1 MKKFFISSKIKKY
14 QVEFI
19 KNIGSDLKKENK
31 DNIFI
36 IDKFIN
42 SKINLNRKK
51 IVISSTENEK
61 NFSNLHK
68 VVQKLLDLKITRET
82 KIICVGGGVVQD
94 ISSFLSSIIFRGIDW
109 YFYPTT
115 IISQCDSCI
124 GGKTSINFKG
134 YKNLIGNFNPPTKI
148 KIDTNVLKYLKSK
161 EIISGLG
168 EMAHYF
174 FLSKKNY
181 QFFFDNFHKVKTNK
195 NILRK
200 FIYQSLEIKKNF
212 IEKDEFDLG
221 TRLILNFGHTFG
233 HAIEK
238 TTNFKVPHGIAVAH
252 GIQIALFFSK
262 KFGLLN
268 EDAYSSMNKN
278 IQRITKLSP
287 LKKINLTNFIKNLE
301 KDKKNSKKNFKFILT
316 RGVGAMIVYQISRK
330 TNIKKILEE
339 YFIAH
344 AS

>member
-1 MKKFFISSKIKKY
+1 MKKFFISSRIKKY

-19 KNIGSDLKKENK
+19 KNIGSDLKKENT

-51 IVISSTENEK
+51 IIISPTENEK

-68 VVQKLLDLKITRET
+68 VIQKLLDLKITRET

-124 GGKTSINFKG
+124 GGKTSINFNG

-148 KIDTNVLKYLKSK
+148 KIDTDVLKYLKSK

-181 QFFFDNFHKVKTNK
+181 YFF
-195 NILRK
+195 
-200 FIYQSLEIKKNF
+200 
-212 IEKDEFDLG
+212 
-221 TRLILNFGHTFG
+221 LIIF
-233 HAIEK
+233 
-238 TTNFKVPHGIAVAH
+238 
-252 GIQIALFFSK
+252 
-262 KFGLLN
+262 
-268 EDAYSSMNKN
+268 
-278 IQRITKLSP
+278 TK
-287 LKKINLTNFIKNLE
+287 
-301 KDKKNSKKNFKFILT
+301 
-316 RGVGAMIVYQISRK
+316 
-330 TNIKKILEE
+330 
-339 YFIAH
+339 
-344 AS
+344 

>member
-1 MKKFFISSKIKKY
+1 MKW
-14 QVEFI
+14 
-19 KNIGSDLKKENK
+19 L
-31 DNIFI
+31 
-36 IDKFIN
+36 
-42 SKINLNRKK
+42 
-51 IVISSTENEK
+51 
-61 NFSNLHK
+61 
-68 VVQKLLDLKITRET
+68 
-82 KIICVGGGVVQD
+82 
-94 ISSFLSSIIFRGIDW
+94 IIF
-109 YFYPTT
+109 FY
-115 IISQCDSCI
+115 Q
-124 GGKTSINFKG
+124 
-134 YKNLIGNFNPPTKI
+134 
-148 KIDTNVLKYLKSK
+148 
-161 EIISGLG
+161 
-168 EMAHYF
+168 
-174 FLSKKNY
+174 KKNY

-200 FIYQSLEIKKNF
+200 FIYQSLEIKKKF

-268 EDAYSSMNKN
+268 ENTYSSMNKN

-287 LKKINLTNFIKNLE
+287 LKKINLANFIKNLE

-339 YFIAH
+339 YFITH